1 MNYDPVTTLAQHGG
15 TWKHFSGM
23 AIRYGDSIIK
33 KDPYF
38 IMSLCYSEIGAGRSC
53 TGGTIHS
60 RNDGIFR
67 TGIIILRQCRFPV
80 FSE

>member
-1 MNYDPVTTLAQHGG
+1 
-15 TWKHFSGM
+15 M

-53 TGGTIHS
+53 TGGTIRS
-60 RNDGIFR
+60 RNGGTFR

>member
-1 MNYDPVTTLAQHGG
+1 
-15 TWKHFSGM
+15 M

>member
-1 MNYDPVTTLAQHGG
+1 
-15 TWKHFSGM
+15 
-23 AIRYGDSIIK
+23 
-33 KDPYF
+33 
-38 IMSLCYSEIGAGRSC
+38 MSLCYSEIGAGRSC

>member
-1 MNYDPVTTLAQHGG
+1 MET
-15 TWKHFSGM
+15 FF
-23 AIRYGDSIIK
+23 RYGNKIRGFHYK

-38 IMSLCYSEIGAGRSC
+38 IMSLCYSEIGAGCPC
-53 TGGTIHS
+53 TSGTIHS
-60 RNDGIFR
+60 RNGGTFR

>member
-1 MNYDPVTTLAQHGG
+1 
-15 TWKHFSGM
+15 M

-33 KDPYF
+33 KDPCF

-53 TGGTIHS
+53 TGGTVRS
-60 RNDGIFR
+60 RNGGISR

-80 FSE
+80 LSE

>member
-1 MNYDPVTTLAQHGG
+1 MET
-15 TWKHFSGM
+15 FF
-23 AIRYGDSIIK
+23 RYGNKIRGFHYK
-33 KDPYF
+33 KDSYF

-60 RNDGIFR
+60 RNGGISR

-80 FSE
+80 LSEDNDTGR

>member
-1 MNYDPVTTLAQHGG
+1 
-15 TWKHFSGM
+15 
-23 AIRYGDSIIK
+23 
-33 KDPYF
+33 
-38 IMSLCYSEIGAGRSC
+38 MSLCYSEIGAGRSC

-60 RNDGIFR
+60 RNGGTFR